1 MRLVGW
7 TNIDTG
13 EVKSPYGNL
22 DAGKYRRLAFA
33 GIHYMNPSLF
43 RYFPLWGDRFS
54 VIDFYLS
61 VCDKE
66 TIYGYVQEGLKLMD
80 VGKIGCMDSAEE
92 FLKECS
98 S

>member
-1 MRLVGW
+1 
-7 TNIDTG
+7 
-13 EVKSPYGNL
+13 
-22 DAGKYRRLAFA
+22 
-33 GIHYMNPSLF
+33 MNPSLF

-92 FLKECS
+92 FLKELS
-98 S
+98 IVSNE